1 MRAVKDTSRP
11 YDTDQM
17 DQFLAQLAKD
27 GTHASDALDAVVS
40 QFSIDEKL
48 AYELIQDNGAWEA
61 EFAQSSVLKS
71 LFLNLLDEDAD
82 NAA

>member
-1 MRAVKDTSRP
+1 MNDTSRP
-11 YDTDQM
+11 YDADQM
-17 DQFLAQLAKD
+17 DQFLAQLAK
-27 GTHASDALDAVVS
+27 GGAHASDALDAVVS

-48 AYELIQDNGAWEA
+48 AYELIQDNGAWDA

>member
-1 MRAVKDTSRP
+1 MNDTTRP
-11 YDTDQM
+11 YDTDKM

-27 GTHASDALDAVVS
+27 GVHASDALDAVVS

-48 AYELIQDNGAWEA
+48 AYELIQECGSWDD
-61 EFAQSSVLKS
+61 EFAQSTVLKS
-71 LFLNLLDEDAD
+71 LFLNLLDEDAG